1 MLPSFS
7 ANTDSHNAALHQS
20 LIPNWTSPAF
30 AKFVD
35 ACRAVVDELA
45 NAQTSGNGREE
56 MTRCEGAWK
65 QVLWL
70 WEKSWPEV
78 DGMGEEDESAA
89 GQRFGSSGRVRGS
102 TGAAGVVGGANNN
115 PGGGANVAS
124 GAVSDRDAEG
134 ADDDDVVETGRRE
147 SGVLGSPNYVSPYGG
162 TGLGA
167 VEAANHA

>member
-1 MLPSFS
+1 MLPTFS
-7 ANTDSHNAALHQS
+7 ANADSHNAALHQS

-56 MTRCEGAWK
+56 MARCQGAWD

-70 WEKSWPEV
+70 WERNWPEV
-78 DGMGEEDESAA
+78 DGMGEEDESAHEK
-89 GQRFGSSGRVRGS
+89 RFGGGHRARSSTQTGGGS
-102 TGAAGVVGGANNN
+102 TGGGVGATTTTGAPNTAG
-115 PGGGANVAS
+115 
-124 GAVSDRDAEG
+124 DRDAEG
-134 ADDDDVVETGRRE
+134 DDDDVVEVSRRE
-147 SGVLGSPNYVSPYGG
+147 SGIGGSPSYVSPYGG
-162 TGLGA
+162 TGLQA

>member
-45 NAQTSGNGREE
+45 NASTSGNGREE

-70 WEKSWPEV
+70 WEKSWPDV
-78 DGMGEEDESAA
+78 DGMGEEDESATA
-89 GQRFGSSGRVRGS
+89 ERFGSSARGRS
-102 TGAAGVVGGANNN
+102 AGGANTAA
-115 PGGGANVAS
+115 GASNSMAP
-124 GAVSDRDAEG
+124 SDRDAD
-134 ADDDDVVETGRRE
+134 ATDDEVVEISRRE
-147 SGVLGSPNYVSPYGG
+147 SGMVGSPNYVSPYGG
-162 TGLGA
+162 TGLQA